1 MRTKYWVMI
10 FAALLVLFTA
20 AALLIPIVGAGNT
33 ANIYRNGECIM
44 SIDLDKVGEGCSFTL
59 EDEDGHINV
68 VEVEHGRI
76 RVASA
81 NCPDGVCV
89 DTGWISSGLRPIVC
103 LPARLEIRL
112 ERSPKANEPDAVTG
126 YSAYD

>member
-1 MRTKYWVMI
+1 MRTKYWI
-10 FAALLVLFTA
+10 LLFAVLLALFTA
-20 AALLIPIVGAGNT
+20 AALLIPRVGGGSI
-33 ANIYRNGECIM
+33 ANIYREGVCIM
-44 SIDLDKVGEGCSFTL
+44 SVDLDKVGEGYSFTL

-89 DTGWISSGLRPIVC
+89 HTGWISTGVRPIVC
-103 LPARLEIRL
+103 LPAKLEIRL
-112 ERSPKANEPDAVTG
+112 ERSPRADEPDAVTG
-126 YSAYD
+126 YNGL